1 MTGLRIRSFGG
12 ISPKTPP
19 RMLSEKQAQ
28 ISSNAGVFSGTLTP
42 TKDLGTSVKTVV
54 GTTTSIYKFGQD
66 SVDETA
72 GWLSFNNDVDVARGQ
87 INGDTEEWTFYTGDG
102 TPKEIRAGYIASP
115 AILGLKAPTAN
126 LVTSLGTAGT
136 VGVAAIY
143 NVTGV
148 AAETTTLVVSDGA
161 NTVTIVSAEYTSI
174 ADQITAIQA
183 DTAYDDLLFTVS
195 INTAGDGFKFTYEKA
210 GAITTL
216 PSITGTGSTHVVSVI
231 TAGVTEITVDSLVA
245 ETRVYTYTYVNK
257 TGARSVESSPAPG
270 SISVDVYPN
279 QEVTV
284 GNFLVQATGYVA
296 THVRLYRSTAG
307 VFLFVKEIV
316 IATAIANGFV
326 DTIDP
331 ELLNEVLPSL
341 TWLHPPDTLAGLT
354 NLPNGVMAGFS
365 GRDIYFCEPYVPHAW
380 PDIYRQTI
388 DHPVVGLGRMD
399 TTLAVLTKGT
409 PYLIQGSHPESMYV
423 IKSDVEQSC
432 ASKRSIVSFGGLVF
446 YCSPD
451 GLVALSPGGSQLIT
465 ENMYDYSQWQALIK
479 PDSVHAYHQD
489 NKYIGF
495 YNNGSTTG
503 SFVFDLTSKQFTL
516 SSVTASAG
524 YQSLRNDKLY
534 LHLSGAVRPWG
545 EGSNLSYTWKSK
557 KFTLPQPL
565 GLTCA
570 QVEAETYPVTAKI
583 YADGVLIHTEAVA
596 NRFPFR
602 LPSKVARDWEIELT
616 GTTEVF
622 AAAIAHSPQE
632 LAGV

>member
-1 MTGLRIRSFGG
+1 MTGLRIRAFGG

-28 ISSNAGVFSGTLTP
+28 TSNNAGVFTGSLTP
-42 TKDLGTSVKTVV
+42 VKDLGTSVKTVV

-102 TPKEIRAGYIASP
+102 TPKEIRAGYTASP
-115 AILGLKAPTAN
+115 ARLGLKAPDNT

-136 VGVAAIY
+136 AGVAAIY
-143 NVTGV
+143 DSTAV
-148 AAETTTLVVSDGA
+148 AAETTDLVVSDGA
-161 NTVTIVSAEYTSI
+161 TSLTVVEAAYTTIAAQVV
-174 ADQITAIQA
+174 AIQA
-183 DTAYDDLLFTVS
+183 ETEYDDLLFTVS
-195 INTAGDGFKFTYEKA
+195 ANDAGTGFKFTYKKT
-210 GAITTL
+210 GAITAVPTV
-216 PSITGTGSTHVVSVI
+216 TGTGSTHVVSVI
-231 TAGVTEITVDSLVA
+231 TAGVTEITTESLVP

-257 TGARSVESSPAPG
+257 TGARSVESSPSPG
-270 SISVDVYPN
+270 SVSVDVYYD
-279 QEVTV
+279 QDVTL
-284 GNFLVQATGYVA
+284 GNFLLQATGYLA
-296 THVRLYRSTAG
+296 THVRVYRSTAG
-307 VFLFVKEIV
+307 LFLFVKEVEISD
-316 IATAIANGFV
+316 AISNGTV
-326 DTIDP
+326 DDIDS
-331 ELLNEVLPSL
+331 ELLNEELPSL
-341 TWLHPPDTLAGLT
+341 TWLHPPDTLAGLI
-354 NLPNGVMAGFS
+354 NLPNGVMSGFS

-388 DHPVVGLGRMD
+388 DHPVVGLGVMD

-409 PYLIQGSHPESMYV
+409 PYLIQGSHPESMYI

-432 ASKRSIVSFGGLVF
+432 ASKRSIVSFAHLVF

-465 ENMYDYSQWQALIK
+465 ENMYTYDQWQTLIK
-479 PDSVHAYHQD
+479 PDSVHAYHHD
-489 NKYIGF
+489 NKYIAF
-495 YNNGSTTG
+495 YNNGTTSG
-503 SFVFDLTSKQFTL
+503 SFVFDMTSKQFTL

-545 EGSNLSYTWKSK
+545 EGSNLNYTWKSK

-565 GLTCA
+565 GLACA
-570 QVEAETYPVTAKI
+570 QVEAEAYPVTAKI
-583 YADGVLIHTEAVA
+583 YADGALIHTQTVA
-596 NRFPFR
+596 DRFPFR
-602 LPSKVARDWEIELT
+602 LPPRVARDWEIELT
-616 GTTEVF
+616 GTNEVF